1 MALAIRTWWKDRETL
16 RARER
21 SRRHAVAVAAV
32 ALLGSLAL
40 GHSGAFAIK
49 AEMPTTI
56 GGGMDVGGI
65 TSQPIGHY
73 EFCQRRPEECSLRSD
88 RARPASLTAAG
99 WIALTEVNE
108 MVNAAVAPRTDMELH
123 GLSELW
129 SFPGEAGDCEDYVL
143 AKRAELMARG
153 FSAGD
158 LLITVVR
165 RPNGEGHAVL
175 TVRTDRGD
183 FVLDNLVD
191 EVRDWRSTPYRYL
204 KRQASTHSG
213 RWVDITNGAAPV
225 AVGSVE

>member
-1 MALAIRTWWKDRETL
+1 MALAIRTWWKDRETS

-21 SRRHAVAVAAV
+21 SRRRAIAIAVI

-40 GHSGAFAIK
+40 GQSGALAVK
-49 AEMPTTI
+49 AGMPSAL
-56 GGGMDVGGI
+56 GGGMSVGSI

-73 EFCQRRPEECSLRSD
+73 EFCRRLPAECALRSD
-88 RARPASLTAAG
+88 RAAPGALTTAG
-99 WIALTEVNE
+99 WVALMEVNE
-108 MVNAAVAPRTDMELH
+108 AINRAVTPRTDMELH

-143 AKRAELMARG
+143 AKRAELLRRG
-153 FSAGD
+153 FVAGD

-165 RPNGEGHAVL
+165 RANGEGHAVL

-191 EVRDWRSTPYRYL
+191 DVRDWRETPYRYL
-204 KRQASTHSG
+204 KRQASTHAG
-213 RWVDITNGAAPV
+213 RWVDITNGETPV